1 MAEIDKITLPE
12 ISKITLPDGITYG
25 IKDATARANYTK
37 LLSDIWVGTET
48 DYNAITTKQEG
59 TIYLIDD
66 TTTAGTTTVGT
77 GTVEKMWY
85 GTKNDYDR
93 LSTKDDNVLY
103 LLVEEF

>member
-1 MAEIDKITLPE
+1 MAETGKRTFPE
-12 ISKITLPDGITYG
+12 ISRITLPDGTTYD
-25 IKDATARANYTK
+25 IKDATARANSTK

-59 TIYLIDD
+59 TMYLIDD
-66 TTTAGTTTVGT
+66 TTTAGSTTAGT

>member
-1 MAEIDKITLPE
+1 MAE
-12 ISKITLPDGITYG
+12 ISKIALPDGTTYD

-37 LLSDIWVGTET
+37 LLSDIWVGTEA

-66 TTTAGTTTVGT
+66 TTTAGTTTAGT

-85 GTKNDYDR
+85 GTRNDYER
-93 LSTKDDNVLY
+93 LTARDDNVLY
-103 LLVEEF
+103 MLVEEF